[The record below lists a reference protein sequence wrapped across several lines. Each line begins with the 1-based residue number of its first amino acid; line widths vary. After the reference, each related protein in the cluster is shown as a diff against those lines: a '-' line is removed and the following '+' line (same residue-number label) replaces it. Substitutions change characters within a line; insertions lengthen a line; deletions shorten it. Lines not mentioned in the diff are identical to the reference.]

1 MPDETEPSFEDAL
14 TELEQ
19 IVDSLERG
27 EPALTAALAKYENGV
42 KLLRHCYALLD
53 RAEQAV
59 ALLTGVDEAGN
70 PLSAPFDATATAR
83 DAPSAPPTGQTPT
96 MSDSP
101 ARPPRRPSTRLPDR
115 SADDDDEP
123 PF

>member
-42 KLLRHCYALLD
+42 KLLRHCYSLLD

-59 ALLTGVDEAGN
+59 ALLTGVDETGH
-70 PLSAPFDATATAR
+70 PLTASFDATATAR
-83 DAPSAPPTGQTPT
+83 DTAPPQPAGQTAAT
-96 MSDSP
+96 SDSP
-101 ARPPRRPSTRLPDR
+101 IQPPRRPLPRLADR
-115 SADDDDEP
+115 SASDDDEP

>member
-42 KLLRHCYALLD
+42 KLLRHCYGLLD

-70 PLSAPFDATATAR
+70 PLTATFDATATAR
-83 DAPSAPPTGQTPT
+83 DTAPPPPAGQTPAT
-96 MSDSP
+96 LDSP
-101 ARPPRRPSTRLPDR
+101 IQPPRRPLPRRPDR
-115 SADDDDEP
+115 SASDVDEP